1 MKILIAD
8 DDINK
13 RERIKSF
20 IITKFNDKF
29 EISERHSY
37 QSSLK
42 CIQHEL
48 FDLVILDMTM
58 PTYDISIEENGG
70 RIKVFAGKEI
80 MSKMIRRDLIMPVVV
95 MTQFETFG
103 EDEVTFSA
111 LEKELK
117 ISYGE
122 IFEEIIY
129 YHNGL
134 IGWQE
139 KLENR
144 LNEYIRKNNENTST

>member
-13 RERIKSF
+13 RERITSF
-20 IITKFNDKF
+20 INAKFKDKF
-29 EISERHSY
+29 KITEKKSY
-37 QSSLK
+37 QSTLK
-42 CIQHEL
+42 CIQNEYFNL
-48 FDLVILDMTM
+48 IILDMTM

-80 MSKMIRRDLIMPVVV
+80 MSKMIRRDIIMPVIV

-103 EDEVTFSA
+103 EDEITFNE
-111 LEKELK
+111 LEKELES
-117 ISYGE
+117 SYNE

-134 IGWQE
+134 TGWQN
-139 KLENR
+139 KLENK
-144 LNEYIRKNNENTST
+144 LNNVIRNK

>member
-20 IITKFNDKF
+20 IVSKFNDKF
-29 EISERHSY
+29 EIYEQHSY
-37 QSSLK
+37 QSSLR
-42 CIQHEL
+42 CIQDEL
-48 FDLVILDMTM
+48 FDLIILDMTM
-58 PTYDISIEENGG
+58 PTYDISLEENGG

-80 MSKMIRRDLIMPVVV
+80 MSKMIRRNIIMPVIV

-103 EDEVTFSA
+103 EDEVTFSE
-111 LEKELK
+111 LEQELK
-117 ISYGE
+117 NSYGE

-134 IGWQE
+134 TGWQE
-139 KLENR
+139 QLENR
-144 LNEYIRKNNENTST
+144 LCRYIKE